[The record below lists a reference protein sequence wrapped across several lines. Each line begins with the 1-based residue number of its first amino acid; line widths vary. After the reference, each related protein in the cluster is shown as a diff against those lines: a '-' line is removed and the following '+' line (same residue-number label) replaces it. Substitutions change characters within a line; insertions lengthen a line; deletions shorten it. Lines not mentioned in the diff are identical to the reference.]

1 MLSDKASDIAKIPK
15 IDRYQRGLTLMPQ
28 RFFDETSKVGVL
40 KGKDILNHQ
49 LVEELYKPIIRKT
62 QNILEIT
69 FEVQTEQ
76 ICN

>member
-1 MLSDKASDIAKIPK
+1 MSSDKASDIAKIPK
-15 IDRYQRGLTLMPQ
+15 IDRYQRGLTLMVH
-28 RFFDETSKVGVL
+28 RFFDKTLKGGVL

-49 LVEELYKPIIRKT
+49 LIEELYMPIIKKT

-76 ICN
+76 ICS

>member
-1 MLSDKASDIAKIPK
+1 MVH
-15 IDRYQRGLTLMPQ
+15 
-28 RFFDETSKVGVL
+28 RFFDKTLKGGVL

-49 LVEELYKPIIRKT
+49 LIEELYVPIIKKT

-76 ICN
+76 ICS

>member
-1 MLSDKASDIAKIPK
+1 ML
-15 IDRYQRGLTLMPQ
+15 Q

-49 LVEELYKPIIRKT
+49 LVEELYKPFIRKT